1 MKLINTETIL
11 ETQRLLLEPLKRT
24 HAVNMYCLL
33 QDERIYEYIPTSAPA
48 SLEILEQ
55 RYHKLETCLSPDA
68 TEAWLNWSVYIK
80 EYEAYAGY
88 MKQTYYQE
96 LLSIAYVLAPK
107 FWKQG
112 YAYEACKHL
121 ISKLFIF

>member
-24 HAVNMYCLL
+24 HAVSMYYLL
-33 QDERIYEYIPTSAPA
+33 QDERIYEYIPASAPA

-88 MKQTYYQE
+88 IE
-96 LLSIAYVLAPK
+96 ANVLPEVALDSICIGA
-107 FWKQG
+107 
-112 YAYEACKHL
+112 
-121 ISKLFIF
+121 